1 MLLKRKLKLPFPAAM
16 LVLLAGV
23 SSTSLALAQDR
34 VVVGHGSSQVE
45 LTHPGLYLGQVL
57 GLDTAEELEIEV
69 ELTQGSQQALQLLA
83 AGQVDVVSV
92 NANTVFDGR
101 EEGID
106 VRIVYSSVSHNNNY
120 VAVLADG
127 PYQSI
132 ADLAGTDVGVFSMTA
147 GGVPM
152 LRAILGEAGLSEDD
166 VSMVPV
172 GAGPAA
178 IEALNSGTISAL
190 SLWAGAFAI
199 FENEGADLV
208 LFGSERLDPAPGYVL
223 ATTESF
229 LSENPGVIEKLG
241 RIYAQAQLYAET
253 NPEAVVEAYWEQFPE
268 SLPTGDRE
276 TALAQH
282 VHTLNV
288 GLRDMRTDNRPDS
301 RYGWNDPDGIA
312 ILQDYLIEN
321 GARTTALPI
330 EDLYT
335 NDYVDAFNEFDA
347 DTIRAAAEAAA
358 P

>member
-1 MLLKRKLKLPFPAAM
+1 MSLDLKNTIVGAAFGLVASVSML
-16 LVLLAGV
+16 
-23 SSTSLALAQDR
+23 SLAQAADR

-45 LTHPGLYLGQVL
+45 ITHPGLYLGQAL
-57 GLDTAEELEIEV
+57 GLSEAEGLEIDV
-69 ELTQGSQQALQLLA
+69 QLTQGSQQALQLLA

-127 PYQSI
+127 PYDSI
-132 ADLAGTDVGVFSMTA
+132 AKLAGTDVGVFSMTS

-152 LRAILGEAGLSEDD
+152 LKAILGEAGLKETDI
-166 VSMVPV
+166 SMVPV

-178 IEALNSGTISAL
+178 IEALKNGTISAL
-190 SLWAGAFAI
+190 SLWAGAFAV
-199 FENEGADLV
+199 FENDGTELV

-223 ATTESF
+223 ATTEKF
-229 LSENPGVIEKLG
+229 LAANPGVIEKLG

-253 NPEAVVEAYWEQFPE
+253 NPQAVVAAYWKQYPE
-268 SLPTGDRE
+268 NVPTGDRE
-276 TALAQH
+276 AALAQQ

-288 GLRDMRTDNRPDS
+288 GLRDMRTDNRPDQ
-301 RYGWNDPDGIA
+301 RYGWNDPNGIA

-321 GARTTALPI
+321 GARATALPVD
-330 EDLYT
+330 DLYT
-335 NDYVDAFNEFDA
+335 NDYVDAFNDFDA
-347 DTIRAAAEAAA
+347 DAIRAAAAAA
-358 P
+358 TP